1 MSRQIRRL
9 VTGHDEGG
17 KSVCVSDTTVTGAF
31 SRVSRPDVTLTNL
44 WQLTGAPPS
53 YNGPAETVE
62 GPFVLSPPANGSVF
76 RTVQFEPEDPEVLA
90 GLDGKAAF
98 AEMGAAD
105 NIVEN
110 ARHGE
115 YRNDR
120 K

>member
-1 MSRQIRRL
+1 
-9 VTGHDEGG
+9 
-17 KSVCVSDTTVTGAF
+17 
-31 SRVSRPDVTLTNL
+31 
-44 WQLTGAPPS
+44 
-53 YNGPAETVE
+53 
-62 GPFVLSPPANGSVF
+62 VLSPPANGSVF